1 MIKDKILKIIEN
13 SKPKSKDELIKLF
26 KIKNKEKNQFMKIIE
41 ELECEGL
48 IFKDSRKKYRV
59 VDNERYFYGKLQ
71 TNAKGFGFLIT
82 ENLDEDIYISR
93 NNLNSALNGD
103 EVVVKRYNS

>member
-41 ELECEGL
+41 ELEC
-48 IFKDSRKKYRV
+48 
-59 VDNERYFYGKLQ
+59 
-71 TNAKGFGFLIT
+71 KGFWIFD
-82 ENLDEDIYISR
+82 N
-93 NNLNSALNGD
+93 
-103 EVVVKRYNS
+103 